1 MKKLFPIFIL
11 LMLANLI
18 AAQVS
23 KTVSITIAGTLS
35 GLLTSTEK
43 TTITDLSVIGT
54 IDARDIQ
61 CMRDELTLLANL
73 NLSGVNITAYT
84 GSETYSPSNLE
95 NQLPVMSFYRMSP
108 EFKKTTLR
116 SIILPTSITD
126 IGMLSFY
133 GCSSLETI
141 VCMINTPPTA
151 NNMAF
156 YGISPTIYIPYG
168 KTTTYRAVKEWQN
181 FNYIEGSGTTG
192 GTDNFSSNNNINI
205 YPNPVKTELKI
216 DFEKGSQFN
225 IQNLSGQ
232 IVFTGDLTES
242 SVIQTS
248 HLSTGVYLI
257 KFQMGKT
264 FEYKKF
270 VKE

>member
-1 MKKLFPIFIL
+1 MKKLFPIFIF

-18 AAQVS
+18 AAQVI
-23 KTVSITIAGTLS
+23 KTVNNTIAGTLS
-35 GLLTSTEK
+35 GSLTSTEK
-43 TTITDLSVIGT
+43 TTITDLTVIGT

-73 NLSGVNITAYT
+73 DLSGVNITAYT
-84 GSETYSPSNLE
+84 GSGTYSSSNLA
-95 NQLPVMSFYRMSP
+95 NQLPVMSFYRMTP
-108 EFKKTTLR
+108 ELKKTTLR
-116 SIILPTSITD
+116 SIILPTTITA

-133 GCSSLETI
+133 GCSSLEKI

-151 NNMAF
+151 KDMAF
-156 YGISPTIYIPYG
+156 SGISPTIYIPYG
-168 KTTTYRAVKEWQN
+168 KTATYKAVTEWQN
-181 FNYIEGSGTTG
+181 FNYIESSGTTDY
-192 GTDNFSSNNNINI
+192 TDNFSSNNKINI

-216 DFEKGSQFN
+216 DFEGGSQFN

-232 IVFTGDLTES
+232 IVYTGDLTQS

-248 HLSTGVYLI
+248 NLSTGVYLI
-257 KFQMGKT
+257 KFKKGKT
-264 FEYKKF
+264 FEYKKI